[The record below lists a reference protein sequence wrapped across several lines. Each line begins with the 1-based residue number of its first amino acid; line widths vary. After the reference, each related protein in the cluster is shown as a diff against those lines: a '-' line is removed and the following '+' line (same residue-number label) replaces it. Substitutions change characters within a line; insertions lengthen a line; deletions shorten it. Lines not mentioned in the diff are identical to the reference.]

1 MSNMN
6 FNFDTM
12 PDKDIQM
19 SLGGMM
25 PQLFG
30 AADLHS
36 IYTYISKEQCV
47 EAQPTNQCI
56 NSNYF
61 FTQSVCR
68 PVDILIDN
76 INTHMV

>member
-1 MSNMN
+1 MN

-12 PDKDIQM
+12 PDKDVQLA
-19 SLGGMM
+19 LGGMM

-30 AADLHS
+30 TADLHGL
-36 IYTYISKEQCV
+36 YTSISKEQG
-47 EAQPTNQCI
+47 EQAQPTNQRI
-56 NSNYF
+56 NGNYF
-61 FTQSVCR
+61 FTQAVCR